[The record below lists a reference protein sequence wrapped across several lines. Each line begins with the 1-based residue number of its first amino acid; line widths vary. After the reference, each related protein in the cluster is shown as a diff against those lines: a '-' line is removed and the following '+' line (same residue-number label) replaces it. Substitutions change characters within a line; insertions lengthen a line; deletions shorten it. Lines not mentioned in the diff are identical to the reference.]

1 MQQREPIIV
10 YGIAVAAKCR
20 SVRVGNV
27 LSPAQG
33 ERKSEKVTVGWMEGG
48 LNGQKRKRDVSGRSE
63 ALGFLHGEARGN
75 LRCAANVS
83 LPGSAHRQL
92 PNFE

>member
-1 MQQREPIIV
+1 MSEMHFRRRREKEK
-10 YGIAVAAKCR
+10 AKKCG
-20 SVRVGNV
+20 VDG
-27 LSPAQG
+27 G
-33 ERKSEKVTVGWMEGG
+33 RKGG
-48 LNGQKRKRDVSGRSE
+48 LNGQKGKRDVSGRLE

-83 LPGSAHRQL
+83 LPGSVHRQL